1 MISAVPPSP
10 MARPQA
16 QQERPQNDVSG
27 ARILGLGALA
37 LLTLVPVTLPVPV
50 LREMVLE
57 RFSVSELA
65 TSTFMSINMVGAI
78 LTAPIAGALSDR
90 FGRRRPF
97 VVGALLVDA
106 LCFWALTLPVSFPV
120 FMVVRFLEGC
130 AHIFA
135 LSLVLAHASALAS
148 DRQRGRVM
156 GMVGAGLLLGVALGA
171 PLGGA
176 LGKHGPLGVLH
187 TGTVLL
193 VLTAGFAATV
203 MGGGSS
209 RGTAAPGGQAA
220 HDRPGLR
227 EIVATLGERPLV
239 VVPLVYAFVDRFTV
253 GFFTTTFSLYL
264 KRIHDVSPAQVG
276 MLLGAFMLP
285 FALLS
290 YPFGRLSE
298 RLSPVWMLAG
308 GSLGYGVAAM
318 TLGAW
323 PVAGLPVLMLS
334 LGILAA
340 VMFVPSLLLVMDA
353 SDPRARATVLGA
365 FNAAGALGFIVGP
378 LVAGGVSQ
386 WVAASHGW
394 QTGYSTAF
402 VVAGLSEVV
411 CVVATI
417 PWLRR
422 LSALRRAA

>member
-1 MISAVPPSP
+1 MMTPVPPSP
-10 MARPQA
+10 TARP
-16 QQERPQNDVSG
+16 EDPPEGPQNGVSRG
-27 ARILGLGALA
+27 RIIALGILA

-50 LREMVLE
+50 LRAMVLE
-57 RFSVSELA
+57 RFSVSEFA
-65 TSTFMSINMVGAI
+65 TSSFMSINMVGAI
-78 LTAPIAGALSDR
+78 LAAPIAGALSDR

-97 VVGALLVDA
+97 IVGALLVDA
-106 LCFWALTLPVSFPV
+106 LCFWALTLPVSFTT
-120 FMVVRFLEGC
+120 FMVVRFVEGC

-156 GMVGAGLLLGVALGA
+156 GMVGAGLLLGIALGA

-176 LGKHGPLGVLH
+176 LGRTGPLGVLR
-187 TGTVLL
+187 TGIVLL
-193 VLTAGFAATV
+193 LFTAAFAAV
-203 MGGGSS
+203 AVGGSP
-209 RGTAAPGGQAA
+209 RGATRE
-220 HDRPGLR
+220 RPGLR
-227 EIVATLGERPLV
+227 EIVATLRERPLV
-239 VVPLVYAFVDRFTV
+239 VVPLVYAFIDRFTV

-290 YPFGRLSE
+290 YPFGRVTE
-298 RLSPVWMLAG
+298 RRSPVLMLAG
-308 GSLGYGVAAM
+308 GSLGYGVLTM
-318 TLGAW
+318 SLGAW
-323 PVAGLPVLMLS
+323 PVAGLPVLMLG

-340 VMFVPSLLLVMDA
+340 VMFVPSLLLVVDA
-353 SDPRARATVLGA
+353 SDARARATVLGA

-402 VVAGLSEVV
+402 VVAGLSEVL
-411 CVVATI
+411 CVVLSI

-422 LSALRRAA
+422 LAALKR

>member
-1 MISAVPPSP
+1 MITAVPPSLP
-10 MARPQA
+10 SGM
-16 QQERPQNDVSG
+16 ERPQNDVSG
-27 ARILGLGALA
+27 AHVLGLGALA

-78 LTAPIAGALSDR
+78 LTAPVAGALSDR

-97 VVGALLVDA
+97 VVGALVVDA
-106 LCFWALTLPVSFPV
+106 LCFWALTLPVGFPV
-120 FMVVRFLEGC
+120 FMLVRFLEGC

-176 LGKHGPLGVLH
+176 LGRLGPLAVLR
-187 TGTVLL
+187 TGAVLL
-193 VLTAGFAATV
+193 VLTAGFAALV
-203 MGGGSS
+203 MGNDAGRTSG
-209 RGTAAPGGQAA
+209 PGHA
-220 HDRPGLR
+220 RPGLR

-239 VVPLVYAFVDRFTV
+239 AVPLVYAFIDRFTV

-290 YPFGRLSE
+290 YPFGRLTE
-298 RLSPVWMLAG
+298 RVSPVRMLAG
-308 GSLGYGVAAM
+308 GSLGYGIAAM

-411 CVVATI
+411 CVLATI

-422 LSALRRAA
+422 LSALQRRPG

>member
-1 MISAVPPSP
+1 MS
-10 MARPQA
+10 
-16 QQERPQNDVSG
+16 DVSRG
-27 ARILGLGALA
+27 RVLALGALA

-78 LTAPIAGALSDR
+78 LAAPIAGALSDR
-90 FGRRRPF
+90 FGRRRSL

-106 LCFWALTLPVSFPV
+106 LCFWALTWPVSFSV
-120 FMVVRFLEGC
+120 FLVVRFLEGC

-135 LSLVLAHASALAS
+135 ISLVLAHASALATEG
-148 DRQRGRVM
+148 QRGRVM

-176 LGKHGPLGVLH
+176 LGRLGPLAVLH
-187 TGTVLL
+187 TGIVLL
-193 VLTAGFAATV
+193 LVTAVLAAVV
-203 MGGGSS
+203 MGGSPRASGH
-209 RGTAAPGGQAA
+209 A
-220 HDRPGLR
+220 RPGVR
-227 EIVATLGERPLV
+227 EIVATMRARPLV

-264 KRIHDVSPAQVG
+264 KRIHDVPPSQVG
-276 MLLGAFMLP
+276 LLLGAFMLP

-298 RLSPVWMLAG
+298 RISPVRMLAG
-308 GSLGYGVAAM
+308 GSLGYGIATM
-318 TLGAW
+318 TLGMW
-323 PVAGLPVLMLS
+323 PVSGLPVLMLG
-334 LGILAA
+334 LGVLAA
-340 VMFVPSLLLVMDA
+340 VMFVPSLLLVVDSA
-353 SDPRARATVLGA
+353 DPRARATVLGA

-386 WVAASHGW
+386 WVAGSHGW
-394 QTGYSTAF
+394 QAGYSTAF
-402 VVAGLSEVV
+402 VVAGLSEVL
-411 CVVATI
+411 CVALTI

-422 LSALRRAA
+422 LSALRGHHAQNAA

>member
-1 MISAVPPSP
+1 MIPVVPSSP
-10 MARPQA
+10 TARPRA
-16 QQERPQNDVSG
+16 PQERPQNNVSR
-27 ARILGLGALA
+27 ARLLALGVLA
-37 LLTLVPVTLPVPV
+37 LLSLVPVTLPVPV

-78 LTAPIAGALSDR
+78 IAAPIAGALSDR
-90 FGRRRPF
+90 FGLRRPF
-97 VVGALLVDA
+97 IVGALLVDA
-106 LCFWALTLPVSFPV
+106 LCFWVLTWPVSFPV

-135 LSLVLAHASALAS
+135 LSLVLAHASALATEG
-148 DRQRGRVM
+148 QRGRVM
-156 GMVGAGLLLGVALGA
+156 GMMGAGLLLGVALGA

-176 LGKHGPLGVLH
+176 LGRLGPLGVLR
-187 TGTVLL
+187 TGVVLL
-193 VLTAGFAATV
+193 LV
-203 MGGGSS
+203 
-209 RGTAAPGGQAA
+209 TAALAAVVIGRSPSVGG
-220 HDRPGLR
+220 HDRPGWR
-227 EIVATLGERPLV
+227 EIVATLRDRPVV

-290 YPFGRLSE
+290 YPMGRLGE
-298 RLSPVWMLAG
+298 RISPVRMLAG
-308 GSLGYGVAAM
+308 GSLGYGVATM

-323 PVAGLPVLMLS
+323 PVGGLPLLMLS

-340 VMFVPSLLLVMDA
+340 VMFVPSLLLVVDA
-353 SDPRARATVLGA
+353 ADPRARATVLGA

-394 QTGYSTAF
+394 ETGYQTAF

-422 LSALRRAA
+422 LSAQWAAKAR

>member
-1 MISAVPPSP
+1 MITAVPPSLP
-10 MARPQA
+10 SGM
-16 QQERPQNDVSG
+16 ERPQNDVSG
-27 ARILGLGALA
+27 ARVLGLGALA

-78 LTAPIAGALSDR
+78 LAAPIAGALSDR

-97 VVGALLVDA
+97 VVGALVVDA

-120 FMVVRFLEGC
+120 FMLVRFVEGC

-176 LGKHGPLGVLH
+176 LGRLGPLGVLR
-187 TGTVLL
+187 TGAVLL
-193 VLTAGFAATV
+193 VLTAGFAALV
-203 MGGGSS
+203 MGNDAGRTS
-209 RGTAAPGGQAA
+209 GQGHA
-220 HDRPGLR
+220 RPGLR
-227 EIVATLGERPLV
+227 EIVTTLGERPLV
-239 VVPLVYAFVDRFTV
+239 VVPLVYAFIDRFTV

-290 YPFGRLSE
+290 YPFGRLTE
-298 RLSPVWMLAG
+298 RVSPVRMLAG
-308 GSLGYGVAAM
+308 GSLGYGIAAM

-411 CVVATI
+411 CVLATI

-422 LSALRRAA
+422 LSALQRRPG

>member
-1 MISAVPPSP
+1 MITAVPPSP
-10 MARPQA
+10 PSPPSRM
-16 QQERPQNDVSG
+16 ERPQNDVSG

-78 LTAPIAGALSDR
+78 LAAPIAGALSDR

-97 VVGALLVDA
+97 VVGALVVDA

-120 FMVVRFLEGC
+120 FMLVRFVEGC

-176 LGKHGPLGVLH
+176 LGRLGPLGVLR

-193 VLTAGFAATV
+193 VLTAGFAAAV

-209 RGTAAPGGQAA
+209 RAPAGHGG
-220 HDRPGLR
+220 HERPGLR
-227 EIVATLGERPLV
+227 EIVTTLGERPLV
-239 VVPLVYAFVDRFTV
+239 AVPLVYAFVDRFTV

-290 YPFGRLSE
+290 YPFGRLTE
-298 RLSPVWMLAG
+298 RVSPVRMLAG
-308 GSLGYGVAAM
+308 GSLGYGIAAM

>member
-1 MISAVPPSP
+1 V
-10 MARPQA
+10 
-16 QQERPQNDVSG
+16 
-27 ARILGLGALA
+27 GLGVLA

-50 LREMVLE
+50 LRELVLE

-78 LTAPIAGALSDR
+78 LTAPVAGALSDR

-176 LGKHGPLGVLH
+176 LGRLGPLGVLQV
-187 TGTVLL
+187 GIVLL
-193 VLTAGFAATV
+193 GLTAVFAAAV
-203 MGGGSS
+203 IGESA
-209 RGTAAPGGQAA
+209 RVAP
-220 HDRPGLR
+220 HERPGLR
-227 EIVATLGERPLV
+227 EIVATLRERPLV

-298 RLSPVWMLAG
+298 RISPVRMLAG
-308 GSLGYGVAAM
+308 GSVGYGVATM

-323 PVAGLPVLMLS
+323 PVEGLPVLMLG

-340 VMFVPSLLLVMDA
+340 VMFVPSLLLVVDSA
-353 SDPRARATVLGA
+353 DPRARATVLGA

-394 QTGYSTAF
+394 PVGYSTAF
-402 VVAGLSEVV
+402 VVAGLSEVL
-411 CVVATI
+411 CVAATI

-422 LSALRRAA
+422 LSARHSAKVRGAS

>member
-1 MISAVPPSP
+1 VLPSP
-10 MARPQA
+10 TARPP
-16 QQERPQNDVSG
+16 EPPPQNDVSR
-27 ARILGLGALA
+27 ARIGGLGVLA
-37 LLTLVPVTLPVPV
+37 MLTLVPVTLPVPV
-50 LREMVLE
+50 LRELVLE
-57 RFSVSELA
+57 RFAVSELA

-78 LTAPIAGALSDR
+78 LTAPVAGAVSDR

-97 VVGALLVDA
+97 IVAALLVDA

-156 GMVGAGLLLGVALGA
+156 GMVGAGLLLGVAVGA
-171 PLGGA
+171 PLGGV
-176 LGKHGPLGVLH
+176 LGRLGPLGVLH
-187 TGTVLL
+187 VGIGLL
-193 VLTAGFAATV
+193 VLTAAFAAAV
-203 MGGGSS
+203 VGESG
-209 RGTAAPGGQAA
+209 RPPA
-220 HDRPGLR
+220 HERPGLR
-227 EIVATLGERPLV
+227 EIVGTVRERPLV
-239 VVPLVYAFVDRFTV
+239 LVPLVYAFIDRFTV

-264 KRIHDVSPAQVG
+264 KRIHDLSPAQVG
-276 MLLGAFMLP
+276 LLLGAFMLP

-298 RLSPVWMLAG
+298 RLSPVRMLAG
-308 GSLGYGVAAM
+308 GSAGYGVATM

-323 PVAGLPVLMLS
+323 PVEGLPVLMVG

-340 VMFVPSLLLVMDA
+340 VMFVPSLLLVVDSA
-353 SDPRARATVLGA
+353 DPRARATVLGA

-394 QTGYSTAF
+394 PVGYSTAF
-402 VVAGLSEVV
+402 VVAGLSEVL
-411 CVVATI
+411 CVAATL

-422 LSALRRAA
+422 LAAQRAARARDAG

>member
-1 MISAVPPSP
+1 MIAAVPSSP
-10 MARPQA
+10 TARPEEPP
-16 QQERPQNDVSG
+16 ERPQNDVSRG
-27 ARILGLGALA
+27 RIVALGVLA

-50 LREMVLE
+50 LRAMVLE
-57 RFSVSELA
+57 RFSVSEFA
-65 TSTFMSINMVGAI
+65 TSSFMSINMVGAI
-78 LTAPIAGALSDR
+78 LSAPVAGAISDR

-97 VVGALLVDA
+97 IVAALLVDA
-106 LCFWALTLPVSFPV
+106 LCFWALTWPVSFGA
-120 FMVVRFLEGC
+120 FMVVRFVEGC

-156 GMVGAGLLLGVALGA
+156 GMVGAGMLLGVALGA
-171 PLGGA
+171 PLGGV
-176 LGKHGPLGVLH
+176 LGRLGPLGVLR
-187 TGTVLL
+187 TGVVFL
-193 VLTAGFAATV
+193 VLTAAFAAV
-203 MGGGSS
+203 AVGGSP
-209 RGTAAPGGQAA
+209 RGTVRE
-220 HDRPGLR
+220 RPGWR
-227 EIVATLGERPLV
+227 EIVATLRDRPLV
-239 VVPLVYAFVDRFTV
+239 VVPLAYAFIDRFTV

-264 KRIHDVSPAQVG
+264 KRIHDVSPVQVG
-276 MLLGAFMLP
+276 LLIGAFMLP

-290 YPFGRLSE
+290 YPFGRVSE
-298 RLSPVWMLAG
+298 RVSPVRMLAG
-308 GSLGYGVAAM
+308 GSIGYGVLTM

-323 PVAGLPVLMLS
+323 PVAGLPVLMLA

-340 VMFVPSLLLVMDA
+340 VMFVPSLLLVVDA

-394 QTGYSTAF
+394 PTGYSTAF
-402 VVAGLSEVV
+402 VVAGLAEVL
-411 CVVATI
+411 CVAISI

-422 LSALRRAA
+422 LSVLRRNPASAAR

>member
-1 MISAVPPSP
+1 MPPSP
-10 MARPQA
+10 TALPLA
-16 QQERPQNDVSG
+16 PEERPQNDVSR

-50 LREMVLE
+50 LRELVLE

-78 LTAPIAGALSDR
+78 LAAPVAGALSDR

-97 VVGALLVDA
+97 IVGALLVDA

-120 FMVVRFLEGC
+120 FMAVRFLEGC

-176 LGKHGPLGVLH
+176 LGRLGPLGVLQV
-187 TGTVLL
+187 GIVLL
-193 VLTAGFAATV
+193 VLTAGFAAV
-203 MGGGSS
+203 VIGESS
-209 RGTAAPGGQAA
+209 RVAA
-220 HDRPGLR
+220 HERPGVR
-227 EIVATLGERPLV
+227 EIVATLRERPLV

-264 KRIHDVSPAQVG
+264 KRIHDLSPAQVG

-298 RLSPVWMLAG
+298 RISPVRMLAG
-308 GSLGYGVAAM
+308 GSVGYGVATM

-323 PVAGLPVLMLS
+323 PVEGLPVLMLA

-340 VMFVPSLLLVMDA
+340 VMFVPSLLLVVDSA
-353 SDPRARATVLGA
+353 DPRARATVLGA

-394 QTGYSTAF
+394 QAGYSTAF
-402 VVAGLSEVV
+402 VVAGLSEVL
-411 CVVATI
+411 CVAATV

-422 LSALRRAA
+422 LSGLRRKG

>member
-1 MISAVPPSP
+1 MVPSP
-10 MARPQA
+10 PTARPDDS
-16 QQERPQNDVSG
+16 QERAQNDVSRG
-27 ARILGLGALA
+27 RIVALGVLA

-50 LREMVLE
+50 LRELVLE

-78 LTAPIAGALSDR
+78 LAAPIAGALSDR
-90 FGRRRPF
+90 FGQRRPF

-106 LCFWALTLPVSFPV
+106 LCFWALTWPVSFPV
-120 FMVVRFLEGC
+120 FMAVRFVEGC

-156 GMVGAGLLLGVALGA
+156 GMVGAGLLLGVAIGA

-176 LGKHGPLGVLH
+176 LGRLGPLGVLR
-187 TGTVLL
+187 TGIVLL
-193 VLTAGFAATV
+193 VLTAAFAAAA
-203 MGGGSS
+203 MGGSP
-209 RGTAAPGGQAA
+209 RGPARV
-220 HDRPGLR
+220 RPGLR
-227 EIVATLGERPLV
+227 EILATLRQRPLV
-239 VVPLVYAFVDRFTV
+239 IVPLVYAFIDRFTV

-298 RLSPVWMLAG
+298 RASPVRMLAG
-308 GSLGYGVAAM
+308 GSLGYGVATM

-323 PVAGLPVLMLS
+323 PVAGLPVLMLA

-340 VMFVPSLLLVMDA
+340 VMFVPSLLLVVESA
-353 SDPRARATVLGA
+353 DPRARATVLGA

-378 LVAGGVSQ
+378 LVAGAVSQ
-386 WVAASHGW
+386 SVAASHGW

-402 VVAGLSEVV
+402 VVAGLSEVL
-411 CVVATI
+411 CVVLTI

-422 LSALRRAA
+422 LSALQRDRVRT

>member
-1 MISAVPPSP
+1 VPPSP
-10 MARPQA
+10 TARPEPPL
-16 QQERPQNDVSG
+16 ERPQNDVSR
-27 ARILGLGALA
+27 ATILGLGALA

-78 LTAPIAGALSDR
+78 IAAPLAGALSDR

-120 FMVVRFLEGC
+120 FMMVRFLEGC

-135 LSLVLAHASALAS
+135 LSLVLAQASALAS

-176 LGKHGPLGVLH
+176 LGRLGPLGVLR
-187 TGTVLL
+187 TGVVLL
-193 VLTAGFAATV
+193 LLTAAFAAV
-203 MGGGSS
+203 VLRGSP
-209 RGTAAPGGQAA
+209 RATGRE
-220 HDRPGLR
+220 RPGWR
-227 EIVATLGERPLV
+227 EIVATLRERPLV

-276 MLLGAFMLP
+276 LLLGAFMLP

-298 RLSPVWMLAG
+298 RISPVRMLAG
-308 GSLGYGVAAM
+308 GSLGYGVATM

-323 PVAGLPVLMLS
+323 PVGGLPVLMLS

-340 VMFVPSLLLVMDA
+340 VMFVPSLLLVVES

-394 QTGYSTAF
+394 KSGYSTAF
-402 VVAGLSEVV
+402 VVAGLSEVL
-411 CVVATI
+411 CVVVSI

-422 LSALRRAA
+422 LSALRREGGVRT

>member
-1 MISAVPPSP
+1 MPPSP
-10 MARPQA
+10 TARPEA
-16 QQERPQNDVSG
+16 AQERPQNDVRT
-27 ARILGLGALA
+27 ATILGLGTLA

-65 TSTFMSINMVGAI
+65 TSTFMSINMIGAI
-78 LTAPIAGALSDR
+78 IAAPLAGALSDR

-106 LCFWALTLPVSFPV
+106 LCFWALPLPVSFPV
-120 FMVVRFLEGC
+120 FMMVRFVEGC

-176 LGKHGPLGVLH
+176 LGRLGPLGVLR
-187 TGTVLL
+187 TGIVLL
-193 VLTAGFAATV
+193 LLTAAFAAV
-203 MGGGSS
+203 VLRGGSP
-209 RGTAAPGGQAA
+209 RAAGAE
-220 HDRPGLR
+220 RPGLR
-227 EIVATLGERPLV
+227 EIVATLRDRPLV

-298 RLSPVWMLAG
+298 RVSPVRMLAG
-308 GSLGYGVAAM
+308 GSLGYGVATM

-323 PVAGLPVLMLS
+323 PVGGLPVLMLS

-340 VMFVPSLLLVMDA
+340 VMFVPSLLLVVDS

-378 LVAGGVSQ
+378 LVAGGISQ

-402 VVAGLSEVV
+402 VVAGLSEVL
-411 CVVATI
+411 CVVLTI

-422 LSALRRAA
+422 LSAPRRGDGPRT

>member
-1 MISAVPPSP
+1 MISAVPSSP
-10 MARPQA
+10 MAGPQTPE
-16 QQERPQNDVSG
+16 ERPRNDVSG

-97 VVGALLVDA
+97 VVGALVVDA

-120 FMVVRFLEGC
+120 FMVVRFIEGC

-176 LGKHGPLGVLH
+176 LGRQGPLVVLH

-193 VLTAGFAATV
+193 VLTAGFAALV
-203 MGGGSS
+203 MGGGSP
-209 RGTAAPGGQAA
+209 RRAGLHAG
-220 HDRPGLR
+220 HERPGLR
-227 EIVATLGERPLV
+227 EIVATLGARPLV

-290 YPFGRLSE
+290 YPFGRLTE

-323 PVAGLPVLMLS
+323 PVVALPVLMVS

-353 SDPRARATVLGA
+353 ADPRARATVLGA

-422 LSALRRAA
+422 LSALQRRPG

>member
-1 MISAVPPSP
+1 MIPAVPPSP
-10 MARPQA
+10 TAPPKA
-16 QQERPQNDVSG
+16 PQERPQNDVPAG
-27 ARILGLGALA
+27 TIVGLGTLA

-50 LREMVLE
+50 LRELVLE

-65 TSTFMSINMVGAI
+65 TSTFMSINMIGAI
-78 LTAPIAGALSDR
+78 IAAPLAGALSDR

-97 VVGALLVDA
+97 VVGALLIDA

-120 FMVVRFLEGC
+120 FMMVRFVEGC

-135 LSLVLAHASALAS
+135 LSLVLAHASAVAS

-171 PLGGA
+171 PLGGV
-176 LGKHGPLGVLH
+176 LGRLGPLAVLH
-187 TGTVLL
+187 TGIVILL
-193 VLTAGFAATV
+193 LTAAFAAAV
-203 MGGGSS
+203 LRGSP
-209 RGTAAPGGQAA
+209 RTAGPE
-220 HDRPGLR
+220 RPGLR
-227 EIVATLGERPLV
+227 EIVATLRDRPLV

-298 RLSPVWMLAG
+298 RVSPVRMLAG
-308 GSLGYGVAAM
+308 GSLGYGVATM
-318 TLGAW
+318 TLGGW

-340 VMFVPSLLLVMDA
+340 VMFVPSLLLVVDS

-378 LVAGGVSQ
+378 LVAGGISQ
-386 WVAASHGW
+386 WVASSHGW

-402 VVAGLSEVV
+402 VVAGLSEVL

-422 LSALRRAA
+422 LSALRRESKPA